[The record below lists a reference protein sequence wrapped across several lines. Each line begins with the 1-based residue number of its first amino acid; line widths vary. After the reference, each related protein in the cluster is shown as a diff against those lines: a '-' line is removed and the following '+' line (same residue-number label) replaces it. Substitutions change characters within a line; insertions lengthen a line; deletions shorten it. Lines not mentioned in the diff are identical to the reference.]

1 MSEYFED
8 HKSHASLGRQSVRG
22 GAVTVAARAINAVI
36 QVGSVLFLARLLTPE
51 DYGLVAMVTA
61 ITGFAPVLVDFGTS
75 DAIVQR
81 PRITQGEVSALFWIA
96 TSVGCGFALLISASG
111 PLIASF
117 YGEPRLRA
125 IVFVS
130 SLTFVAS
137 ALVSQHQALLR
148 RAVKFREL
156 ATVDVAA

>member
-1 MSEYFED
+1 
-8 HKSHASLGRQSVRG
+8 
-22 GAVTVAARAINAVI
+22 
-36 QVGSVLFLARLLTPE
+36 
-51 DYGLVAMVTA
+51 
-61 ITGFAPVLVDFGTS
+61 

-156 ATVDVAA
+156 ATVDVAANVLSAAIAIAMAYSGLRYWALVTRPVATYFFTAIGVWLYCRWVPVKPT